1 MYARLLVSL
10 DSIMLLRLSA
20 PFSFLLRFNKGS
32 AIAPKIGVFSPEL
45 TYPFVKGLIV
55 YLILLK
61 IQNALVQLLLS
72 LSIDDLVKDIRVGDI
87 SRMKLKV

>member
-1 MYARLLVSL
+1 MHARLLVSL

-20 PFSFLLRFNKGS
+20 PLSLLLRLNKSS
-32 AIAPKIGVFSPEL
+32 AIAAKIGVLSPEL
-45 TYPFVKGLIV
+45 TYPFVKSLII

-61 IQNALVQLLLS
+61 IQNVLVQLLLS
-72 LSIDDLVKDIRVGDI
+72 LSISNLVKDIRVGDI

>member
-1 MYARLLVSL
+1 MHARLLVSL

-20 PFSFLLRFNKGS
+20 PLSFLLRFNKGS
-32 AIAPKIGVFSPEL
+32 AIAAKIWVFSPEL
-45 TYPFVKGLIV
+45 TYPFVKGLTI

-61 IQNALVQLLLS
+61 IQYALVQLLPS
-72 LSIDDLVKDIRVGDI
+72 LSIGNLVKDIRVGNI

>member
-1 MYARLLVSL
+1 MHAGLLVPL

-20 PFSFLLRFNKGS
+20 PLSFLLRLNESS
-32 AIAPKIGVFSPEL
+32 AITAKIGVFSPEL
-45 TYPFVKGLIV
+45 TYPFVKGLTI

-61 IQNALVQLLLS
+61 IQYALVQLLLS
-72 LSIDDLVKDIRVGDI
+72 LSIGYFVKYIGVGDV